1 MDDYIYIIITNCN
14 LFDFQSMVIKYKSWD
29 KFIEDI
35 QDINCTEFVKGTMNG
50 KLHHDNTYAI
60 IDFKDDFHAKY
71 HYNDEF
77 HKDSFVY
84 ACPVD
89 KDHMEYVVHT
99 NEYMGL
105 NESIPNCPKE
115 FKKINKKKRNKII
128 KKAIKFNI
136 TQYFGK

>member
-1 MDDYIYIIITNCN
+1 MDDYIYIILTNCN

-89 KDHMEYVVHT
+89 KDHMEYMVH
-99 NEYMGL
+99 
-105 NESIPNCPKE
+105 S
-115 FKKINKKKRNKII
+115 KI
-128 KKAIKFNI
+128 
-136 TQYFGK
+136 